1 MTEDIRKERSNTDG
15 RDDKGRFG
23 PGNPGR
29 PRGARNRVN
38 EAAEA
43 IIENHLGEVA
53 EKCIQLALEGNTAC
67 ILALLKLRIP
77 ALRQGSVQEPI
88 VLPPLETPK
97 DAMAALRIIAE
108 AVARADVDGSHARS
122 LVVSIEGYMKTF
134 QVVNFDERLRALEA
148 IQAKEDRHDEAA

>member
-1 MTEDIRKERSNTDG
+1 MNDDNRKQRSNTDG

-29 PRGARNRVN
+29 PVGSRNHVN
-38 EAAEA
+38 QMAEA
-43 IIENHLGEVA
+43 VIEDNLGKIA
-53 EKCIQLALEGNTAC
+53 EKCVELALEGNTAC
-67 ILALLKLRIP
+67 LLALLKLRVP

-88 VLPPLETPK
+88 DLPALEMPK

-108 AVARADVDGSHARS
+108 ALANADVDGGHARS
-122 LVVSIEGYMKTF
+122 LVVSIEGYLKTF

-148 IQAKEDRHDEAA
+148 IQAKEDRHDKAA